1 MPKETYL
8 RGKRGLLR
16 LAYLRYS
23 WRSWVPEV
31 CVSAKRDLFTRQ
43 KRPIEIGIPEI
54 LLALLGVIGSAAV
67 ADTQLFSL
75 GNVPRCNQGE

>member
-1 MPKETYL
+1 MCQ
-8 RGKRGLLR
+8 KRPIISEKR
-16 LAYLRYS
+16 PTNTS
-23 WRSWVPEV
+23 IPEV
-31 CVSAKRDLFTRQ
+31 CVSAKRDLFMRQ